1 MRSLQSVLDL
11 LTSKSKVA
19 TKIVV
24 ERIEKHPVHG
34 LGWMM
39 YPPFHPWTDA
49 STLTIER
56 NGTSRRASQNG
67 VAVLHQHEQVQT
79 IGLASYFIDSKIWVN
94 ELAGLDRINISE
106 SEVAGRDVLVLPLSD
121 LTLSID
127 AKYGVVLAAEDSD
140 ESVRAVSVEFLD
152 QWVDEEEPPAEEVP
166 KYTETREELPP
177 LEIPPAPSGNRNLRV
192 LCTWGAMEGYIPGDQ
207 ISLSLSFCL
216 GDPPFEE
223 IRTTR
228 RGYIEPDDI
237 DEGQRSYEFHAD
249 GWNAVIHTMLPLHA
263 EDDLTGYF
271 AHSSYEHTNR
281 RTYAVITAV
290 FHYGDDAILDV
301 TLDGAQPPQ
310 PQGPLGWSSTCACDG
325 KIFWLSTES
334 LPFVQGFSVST
345 GELIHE
351 ISLPTFKEIVLQTV
365 NEKAQALEKH
375 WTIETIDLYKGKI
388 WELPELNEV
397 TKSAPPI
404 PAGWKIHKSF
414 GKNFHDVYTEN
425 RPWKRTILR
434 IKPFKAI
441 ELDLGYAEISAIYQ
455 YGELIYLRSSEH
467 YITFNHNLEILSVEV
482 HENPELSYY
491 RITEFPPGVSPT
503 LGFPVGSLIMFHTQE
518 GTYVFHD
525 PKTTEQLAT
534 LNLYERWFEVEYASH
549 DRIVISLRNSES
561 CVLDEMLVWEP
572 QNGWREHN
580 LEC

>member
-177 LEIPPAPSGNRNLRV
+177 LEIPPDPSGNRNLRV
-192 LCTWGAMEGYIPGDQ
+192 LCTWGAMEGIIPEWKPGDQ
-207 ISLSLSFCL
+207 VSLFLSFDL
-216 GDPPFEE
+216 DDPPFEQLK
-223 IRTTR
+223 TTR
-228 RGYIEPDDI
+228 RGYTEPGEI
-237 DEGQRSYEFHAD
+237 YGNQRSYKFHAD
-249 GWNAVIHTMLPLHA
+249 GWNAVISAKVPLRT
-263 EDDLTGYF
+263 EENLTGYF
-271 AHSSYEHTNR
+271 THSSYADTSR
-281 RTYAVITAV
+281 RTSAVITAV
-290 FHYGDDAILDV
+290 YRHGKDAIIDV
-301 TLDGAQPPQ
+301 TLDGAKPPRYEES
-310 PQGPLGWSSTCACDG
+310 LDWSSTSTCDG
-325 KIFWLSTES
+325 ETFWLSDKS
-334 LPFVQGFSVST
+334 LPFVRGFNVST
-345 GELIHE
+345 GKLVHE
-351 ISLPTFKEIVLQTV
+351 ISIPTFNEI
-365 NEKAQALEKH
+365 ALESGNRAHAAKK
-375 WTIETIDLYKGKI
+375 L
-388 WELPELNEV
+388 WELPDLKEATDPV
-397 TKSAPPI
+397 PAI
-404 PAGWKIHKSF
+404 PAGWKLHKRF
-414 GKNFHDVYTEN
+414 GKNFHVVSADNGT
-425 RPWKRTILR
+425 WKQTILR

-441 ELDLGYAEISAIYQ
+441 ELDLGYAKISTIYQ
-455 YGELIYLRSSEH
+455 YGERIYLRSDLH
-467 YITFNHNLEILSVEV
+467 QITFNQDLEILSVEV
-482 HENPELSYY
+482 HGNPDAGYWPLSDL
-491 RITEFPPGVSPT
+491 PPGDSPT
-503 LGFPVGSLIMFHTQE
+503 LGFPIGSLMMFHEQQDI
-518 GTYVFHD
+518 YAFHD
-525 PKTTEQLAT
+525 PKTTKQLT
-534 LNLYERWFEVEYASH
+534 TVNLPKRQFEVEYASQN
-549 DRIVISLRNSES
+549 RIVISLKNPES
-561 CVLDEMLVWEP
+561 RLIDKLLVWEP
-572 QNGWREHN
+572 KTGWREQN
-580 LEC
+580 LES